1 MHACSVGSDSVTP
14 LTTARQVPVSMEFP
28 KQEYCRGLSFPPP
41 GDLPMAGRNLA
52 REQMCSR
59 REWVVNSSTFS
70 LMEPLTKTMT
80 SSNMK
85 NRDFP
90 GDPGAK
96 TPCFQCKG
104 PRFDPWSGN

>member
-1 MHACSVGSDSVTP
+1 MSDSVTP
-14 LTTARQVPVSMEFP
+14 STTARQAPLSMEFP
-28 KQEYCRGLSFPPP
+28 KQENRRGLSFPPP

-70 LMEPLTKTMT
+70 SMEALTKTMT
-80 SSNMK
+80 SSHMK

-90 GDPGAK
+90 GGLGAK
-96 TPCFQCKG
+96 TPCFQCRG